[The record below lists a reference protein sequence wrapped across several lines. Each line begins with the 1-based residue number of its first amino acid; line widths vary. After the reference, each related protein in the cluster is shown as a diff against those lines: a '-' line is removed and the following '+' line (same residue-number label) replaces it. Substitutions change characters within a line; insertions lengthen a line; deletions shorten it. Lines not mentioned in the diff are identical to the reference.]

1 MGDHD
6 YDPAICCHCGERPV
20 PKSSRKQGPKNSACL
35 SCMKIHSMNPER
47 TLRSI
52 LRWDGIEAV
61 VREAAIGGIEL
72 PYDLHQKAEEA
83 GLVGPYKPP
92 ARLSFMDS
100 KLGRAP
106 GGGGDGDGEKQPP
119 PLSLAVIMLAAALGI
134 ESDPRLAANLVGL
147 DGATDEQ
154 LEEYTALARAH
165 PVFTGDMRIVAKIL
179 ERTSLVLAARSL
191 SLAGDDPLQAGRC
204 SHAIKSVISALD
216 QLPGG
221 IAQSNAPVM
230 IQVVPERATAERL
243 SIDDSGNLLDS
254 DGKVIEAAK
263 TIQGE

>member
-1 MGDHD
+1 
-6 YDPAICCHCGERPV
+6 
-20 PKSSRKQGPKNSACL
+20 
-35 SCMKIHSMNPER
+35 MKLHAMQPER

-52 LRWDGIEAV
+52 LKYDGIEAV
-61 VREAAIGGIEL
+61 VREAEIGGIEL

-83 GLVGPYKPP
+83 GLVGPLKPP
-92 ARLSFMDS
+92 VRYSFMGS
-100 KLGRAP
+100 KPGRP
-106 GGGGDGDGEKQPP
+106 PDEEGEKQPP
-119 PLSLAVIMLAAALGI
+119 PISLAVIMHAAALGI

-154 LEEYTALARAH
+154 LDEYTALALAH
-165 PVFTGDMRIVAKIL
+165 PVYTGDMRIVAKIL

-191 SLAGDDPLQAGRC
+191 SLAGDDPLQSGRC
-204 SHAIKSVISALD
+204 AQAIKSVISALD

-230 IQVVPERATAERL
+230 IQVVPEDAEAERL

-254 DGKVIEAAK
+254 AGKVIEAAK
-263 TIQGE
+263 TVQSE